1 MSHNIEADDSVRQ
14 FFKDVVAEAK
24 LPSSQRGHTTP
35 TGVLHSCSISPTH
48 PSLKLY
54 TDQYID
60 SLSPIDCKRHLTLFL
75 VYCYRQK

>member
-1 MSHNIEADDSVRQ
+1 MSHNTEADDSVRQ

-24 LPSSQRGHTTP
+24 LPHAQRGCDTA
-35 TGVLHSCSISPTH
+35 TGVLHCCSIDPKWQT
-48 PSLKLY
+48 LKLY

-60 SLSPIDCKRHLTLFL
+60 SLSPIDCKRRLTLFL